1 MDIPK
6 TDVTALEE
14 DKTAD
19 VSFKGVT
26 EEVATVADGQV
37 LPITQVHDPVFSQKM
52 MGDGFAVE
60 PENGNIYSPV
70 AGLVTSVFPTK
81 HALGLL
87 TDDGLEVLVHVG
99 LDTVALNGAPFS
111 AKVKDGQRVALGDL
125 LLVADLEA
133 IKSADRETTVIVAF
147 TNTAELKSV
156 TLEKTGQ
163 QAAKTVVAKVEL

>member
-1 MDIPK
+1 M
-6 TDVTALEE
+6 T
-14 DKTAD
+14 
-19 VSFKGVT
+19 
-26 EEVATVADGQV
+26 DGQR